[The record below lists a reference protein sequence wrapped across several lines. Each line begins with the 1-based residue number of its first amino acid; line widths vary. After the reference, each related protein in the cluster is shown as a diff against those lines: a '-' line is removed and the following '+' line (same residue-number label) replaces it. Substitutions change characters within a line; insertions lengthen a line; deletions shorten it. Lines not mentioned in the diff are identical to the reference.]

1 MTSVNPEHA
10 APPAPHPGSGRRR
23 SGEPVPDASGFDDAT
38 HVETRGIE
46 LISDRERHGR
56 ARDLFAVWAAP
67 NVSIL
72 NFTVGATLTLLGLE
86 IWQSALIV
94 LAGSLLWVLPG
105 IIAISGPAAGTSGSV
120 ITRAIYGIVGNKLVV
135 AFTGWLI
142 GAVYLALTWLGAAF
156 VGADLFVAAG
166 VGDAIVTP
174 VVVALLVAAV
184 TVVVAVYGHGLILR
198 VYPYVATLLLAI
210 FLLVTVIIAPRF
222 DWAYRAP
229 EALEGVALWSAVTIG
244 FTILASTPL
253 SYINSP
259 DFARYLPRTTK
270 PSHIVASTALG
281 GAIPA
286 AFFTMVG
293 VLLPTAV
300 ISMDAGIESALLSML
315 PPWLAP
321 LLVVGVIVNAIA
333 LNGMTTY
340 TSSMALQAIGV
351 PLRRVPAAIVVGVVG
366 AALTVYL
373 VISSSLL
380 EAVNLILQFL
390 IIVAAPTMA
399 VFVTDVLR
407 RRGQYDGVELS
418 DVSRAGRFWYTA
430 GWGLPGVLA
439 VVLGGIASAL
449 CLSTTVWTG
458 PIAQAWGYID
468 LSVPAGGLVAVAV
481 YLALQAT
488 PLGDRVGAERA
499 DVVR

>member
-1 MTSVNPEHA
+1 MTSSIPEHA
-10 APPAPHPGSGRRR
+10 EKLPAPASVLGADH
-23 SGEPVPDASGFDDAT
+23 PVPLDAA

-46 LISDRERHGR
+46 LISDAERHGR

-67 NVSIL
+67 NVSVL
-72 NFTVGATLTLLGLE
+72 NLTVGASLTLLGLE
-86 IWQSALIV
+86 LWQSIALV
-94 LAGSLLWVLPG
+94 LTASLLWLLPG
-105 IIAISGPAAGTSGSV
+105 IIAVSGPAAGTSGSV
-120 ITRAIYGIVGNKLVV
+120 ITRALYGIRGNKLVV
-135 AFTGWLI
+135 ALTGWLI
-142 GAVYLALTWLGAAF
+142 GSVYLSLTWLGAAF
-156 VGADLFVAAG
+156 VGADLFVALG
-166 VGDAIVTP
+166 IGDATVTP
-174 VVVALLVAAV
+174 VVVALVVAAV

-198 VYPYVATLLLAI
+198 VYPYVALLLLAI
-210 FLLVTVIIAPRF
+210 FLLVTAIVAPQI
-222 DWAYRAP
+222 DWAYRPAQT
-229 EALEGVALWSAVTIG
+229 LDGVALWSAVTIG
-244 FTILASTPL
+244 FTILASAPL

-270 PSHIVASTALG
+270 PSHIVAATALG

-286 AFFTMVG
+286 AFFTIVG

-300 ISMDAGIESALLSML
+300 ASLDLGIESALLSLL
-315 PPWLAP
+315 PDWLAP
-321 LLVVGVIVNAIA
+321 ILVLGVIVNAIA

-351 PLRRVPAAIVVGVVG
+351 PLRRVPAAVVVGVVG

-390 IIVAAPTMA
+390 VIVAAPTMA

-407 RRGQYDGVELS
+407 RRGRYEGVELA
-418 DVSRAGRFWYTA
+418 DVTRSSRFWYSA
-430 GWGLPGVLA
+430 GWSLPGVLA
-439 VVLGGIASAL
+439 VVLGGVAAAL

-458 PIAQAWGYID
+458 PLAEAWGYVD
-468 LSVPAGGLVAVAV
+468 LSVPAGALVAVIV

-488 PLGDRVGAERA
+488 PLGDAPRGPKGA
-499 DVVR
+499 VR